1 MSSALQNVLNQY
13 PQLNVALE
21 PYGLCAKTNDED
33 ARQLA
38 CIVRET
44 PYIAN
49 NGVTIVTGAL
59 VNPNP
64 IDRHITVDSY
74 IEWVNGELNN
84 RGILTFIQ
92 NYSRQLITPL
102 INLIQEYGIAL
113 EAHMQNTIVNLGPN
127 YQMNFIVRD
136 LGGSRIDL
144 NTLTHKLKNIN
155 VSNQSLLANSIE
167 EVIAKFQICYSES
180 VS

>member
-1 MSSALQNVLNQY
+1 MALINKPYHIKLPVNVQATSAVRTVSSVTTVDGPILSSALQNVLNQY

-59 VNPNP
+59 VNPN
-64 IDRHITVDSY
+64 
-74 IEWVNGELNN
+74 
-84 RGILTFIQ
+84 
-92 NYSRQLITPL
+92 QLIDILQL
-102 INLIQEYGIAL
+102 IVISNGL
-113 EAHMQNTIVNLGPN
+113 M
-127 YQMNFIVRD
+127 
-136 LGGSRIDL
+136 
-144 NTLTHKLKNIN
+144 
-155 VSNQSLLANSIE
+155 VS
-167 EVIAKFQICYSES
+167 
-180 VS
+180 